1 MGTPSQSHSVFA
13 WSDYEAWRQAV
24 SAIVV
29 TAWGDTIVSTFTR
42 HPPPY
47 VFVGSL
53 TWLVEY
59 LPSHTTERIED
70 LESVLVGAFRK
81 TWTHVKAFHATCANS
96 VDSFYNRGIQPIN
109 LEESNRW
116 AVEFFSGRCPR
127 LRASGLEMTLAH
139 LKSLYDKD
147 DEQTFFAIDKRHLIQ
162 HCSHYMLYGSEYLLA
177 FAEYLV
183 PADGNGRSCDYRRHL
198 MGRGTPLLLEC
209 IVPTE
214 RLPDG
219 VILEL
224 VRILVAETFRGILD
238 AKHVPETRRLGFP
251 ISGAL
256 GADCI
261 HGHERPSDLVDPLQK
276 FIEAGKHGLAC
287 QSACEGW

>member
-1 MGTPSQSHSVFA
+1 MDTFSQARSVFA
-13 WSDYEAWRQAV
+13 WSDYDAWRQVV
-24 SAIVV
+24 SAFVV

-53 TWLVEY
+53 AWLVDF
-59 LPSHTTERIED
+59 LPPHTTEGIED
-70 LESVLVGAFRK
+70 IESVLVDAFRK
-81 TWTHVKAFHATCANS
+81 TWTHVKAFHATCVNS
-96 VDSFYNRGIQPIN
+96 AASFYNRGIQPIN

-127 LRASGLEMTLAH
+127 LRASGIEITLAS
-139 LKSLYDKD
+139 LGALYDKS
-147 DEQTFFAIDKRHLIQ
+147 DERTFFAIDKRHLIQ
-162 HCSHYMLYGSEYLLA
+162 HCPHYMLYGSEYLLA
-177 FAEYLV
+177 FAECLV

-198 MGRGTPLLLEC
+198 TGRGTPLVLEC

-214 RLPDG
+214 RLADG

-256 GADCI
+256 GADYI
-261 HGHERPSDLVDPLQK
+261 LGHERPSDLVDPLQK
-276 FIEAGKHGLAC
+276 FIDAGKYGLAC
-287 QSACEGW
+287 LSACKRW